1 MVVCNLGFKKKK
13 LFLSRDP
20 FGEKPL
26 YYTLGHKNFLFC
38 SEIKFIKSLCKKKFE
53 INKDKIY
60 ENIFFGYKSLNKDN
74 KTFYKDIFTIESGT
88 NITIDLDL
96 NISKKKYWEPKVHIK
111 KNMNAQEAAEGTNHY
126 LTSSLK
132 LRMRSDVP
140 VAFCLSGGIDS
151 GILVSHA
158 KKTFEKKI
166 STFSIIDKDHR
177 YNESHNI
184 ECVVKDLKCGSNLI
198 SIENQ
203 KNNFFNR
210 LNDLT
215 NYHDGPIATLSYY
228 VHSYLSESI
237 SQKNYKVAISGTGA
251 DEIFT
256 GYYDHYLLHFEAIN
270 NTKYLEKSIN
280 SWKKDILPNIRN
292 PYLKNPFLYIEDP
305 GNRELVYEKN
315 FDLLSY
321 SISKKKK
328 QFIEQKYSSELLRN
342 RMINELTN
350 EVVPVIL
357 KHDDLNSMYYSIENR
372 SPYLD
377 RDLIKFALTI
387 PPHLLISDGYQK
399 KVLRDS
405 AKGILLDKVR
415 LSKQK
420 KGFNASINSVVD
432 LKNKDVL
439 EFIFNEKSSITEF
452 IDIKKMKNEIRLD
465 KIPNH
470 MSKLIFTIIS
480 TKLFLGEN

>member
-1 MVVCNLGFKKKK
+1 
-13 LFLSRDP
+13 
-20 FGEKPL
+20 
-26 YYTLGHKNFLFC
+26 
-38 SEIKFIKSLCKKKFE
+38 
-53 INKDKIY
+53 
-60 ENIFFGYKSLNKDN
+60 
-74 KTFYKDIFTIESGT
+74 
-88 NITIDLDL
+88 
-96 NISKKKYWEPKVHIK
+96 
-111 KNMNAQEAAEGTNHY
+111 MNAQEAAEGTNHY

-387 PPHLLISDGYQK
+387 PPHLLISDGYHK
-399 KVLRDS
+399 KSFEGLCKRY
-405 AKGILLDKVR
+405 
-415 LSKQK
+415 
-420 KGFNASINSVVD
+420 
-432 LKNKDVL
+432 
-439 EFIFNEKSSITEF
+439 
-452 IDIKKMKNEIRLD
+452 
-465 KIPNH
+465 
-470 MSKLIFTIIS
+470 FT
-480 TKLFLGEN
+480 